1 MARARNQGP
10 KATKP
15 EDQKTDVVEVT
26 KPDTISD
33 ENKKQKPD
41 NVTDISGHNKFAKF
55 KK

>member
-15 EDQKTDVVEVT
+15 EDQKTENVEAT

-33 ENKKQKPD
+33 ENEKQKAE
-41 NVTDISGHNKFAKF
+41 NTSGISGHNKFAKF